1 MATNEQI
8 IRDFCASW
16 SKLDIDAVMDFFT
29 EDGVW
34 HNIPM
39 DPIAGRD
46 NVRAAI
52 TGFMGNSTN
61 AQFEVHHI
69 AESEGGIVLTERTDS
84 FTLKGKSISLPVMGT
99 FELTGGKISKWRDY
113 FDLQTFVAQQS

>member
-1 MATNEQI
+1 MSINEQI
-8 IRDFCASW
+8 IRDFCAVW
-16 SKLDIDAVMDFFT
+16 SKLDIDAIMDFFT

-39 DPIAGRD
+39 EPRAGRD

-52 TGFMGNSTN
+52 TGFMSSSTS
-61 AQFEVHHI
+61 AEFEVHHI
-69 AESEGGIVLTERTDS
+69 AESSDGIVLTERTDK
-84 FTLKGKSISLPVMGT
+84 FTLNGKSISLPVMGT
-99 FELTGGKISKWRDY
+99 FELVGGKISKWRDY